1 MVRLPTQLAIVRSR
15 YLGEAASSFPSALSA
30 RLIIVWVALVVAFE
44 TPPGQATCRIV
55 PGSDLTVI
63 ARLTPAGTHGMSQHR
78 YVITQQVMSDRLAWI
93 GLLMTAGACFELP
106 RISKISSSSRL
117 VMASTPV

>member
-1 MVRLPTQLAIVRSR
+1 MVRWRCA
-15 YLGEAASSFPSALSA
+15 GDAASSLPSALSA
-30 RLIIVWVALVVAFE
+30 RLIMVCVALVVALD

-63 ARLTPAGTHGMSQHR
+63 ARLTPAGTHGISQHR
-78 YVITQQVMSDRLAWI
+78 EVITQHVMSDRLAWI

-106 RISKISSSSRL
+106 RMSKISSSSC
-117 VMASTPV
+117 